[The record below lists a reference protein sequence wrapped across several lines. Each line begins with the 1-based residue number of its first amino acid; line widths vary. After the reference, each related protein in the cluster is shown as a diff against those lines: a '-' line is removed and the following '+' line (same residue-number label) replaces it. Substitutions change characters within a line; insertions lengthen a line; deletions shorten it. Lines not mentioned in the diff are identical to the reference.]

1 MWKVAL
7 AILLLLALMVATAIN
22 YVGCSRKDT
31 PEKYLQE
38 GFIRFQQQEYDGAIK
53 NYERAIALGAKSPNA
68 CNMLG
73 LAYRFKFQQ
82 THDPKLAESETISF
96 QKAVEID
103 PKYWEAMINLG
114 TTYYSRGDKVKAAV
128 WFKRAMELNPQHPD
142 RGLYEK
148 MIVEGTPPPPAP
160 AKKPHGK

>member
-7 AILLLLALMVATAIN
+7 AILLLVALM
-22 YVGCSRKDT
+22 GCGGKET
-31 PEKYLQE
+31 PDKYLQE
-38 GFIRFQQQEYDGAIK
+38 GFIHFQQQDYDGAIK
-53 NYERAIALGAKSPNA
+53 NYERAIALGVKSPNA

-96 QKAVEID
+96 EKAVEID

-114 TTYYSRGDKVKAAV
+114 TTYYSRGDQAKAAF
-128 WFKRAMELNPQHPD
+128 WFKRAMEVNPHHPD
-142 RGLYEK
+142 RARYER
-148 MIVEGTPPPPAP
+148 MIAEGATSP
-160 AKKPHGK
+160 KKPHAR